1 MSRKKSK
8 KTLKRVP
15 INLIALRILKK
26 RADRKE
32 AVKAET
38 LASLKGKNGK
48 KEQVSYLRKTL
59 YKNNNAVLNGMIQKI
74 KDELENFLKNVEFE
88 MMDGHANKKK
98 SNK

>member
-8 KTLKRVP
+8 KTLKRVL

-48 KEQVSYLRKTL
+48 KAPIRTRLSARMPAPERVLIRMAERK
-59 YKNNNAVLNGMIQKI
+59 M
-74 KDELENFLKNVEFE
+74 
-88 MMDGHANKKK
+88 KKRSK
-98 SNK
+98 KGFGRKFSGR